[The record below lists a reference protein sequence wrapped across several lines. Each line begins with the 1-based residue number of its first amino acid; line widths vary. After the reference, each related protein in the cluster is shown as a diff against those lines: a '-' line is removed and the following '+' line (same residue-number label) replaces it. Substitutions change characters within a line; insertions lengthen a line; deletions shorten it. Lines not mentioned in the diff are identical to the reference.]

1 MTKPKEDQSGSWQER
16 FNEDAVVPAVEKPVV
31 LSPEK
36 PKVDLRPLD
45 PFSANELRVK
55 ALVFQREL
63 YLAKAEIVKYQ
74 LKELGVQV

>member
-1 MTKPKEDQSGSWQER
+1 MTKPKENEGDSWQER
-16 FNEDAVVPAVEKPVV
+16 FNEDAAAPAVEKPVV

-36 PKVDLRPLD
+36 PKVDLRLLD

-55 ALVFQREL
+55 VLVLQREL
-63 YLAKAEIVKYQ
+63 YLAKAEIVRYQ